1 MAEQQPYELIRDFGS
16 FEVRRY
22 PEHLLAEIVVDG
34 PFDSA
39 GNRAFRH
46 LFAYLTGANGSQ
58 SRIAMT
64 APVIQIPEDGSS
76 IGWVGVPQRDHAD
89 EAGGPDD
96 VERYRVAFV
105 LPEHFTGRSAPQPTD
120 PAVHLRTVPGV
131 VVAAARFGGLWNETR
146 FRRHLQQLHADVRA
160 AGMSPASVGR
170 SARFDAPYVPW
181 FLRHNEV
188 LVDVTG
194 FVEGEPPTST

>member
-1 MAEQQPYELIRDFGS
+1 MTEQQPYLLIRDVGP

-39 GNRAFRH
+39 GNRAFRY
-46 LFAYLTGANGSQ
+46 LFAYLTGANTSQ

-76 IGWVGVPQRDHAD
+76 VEQVGVPQRDGA
-89 EAGGPDD
+89 AGPGA

-105 LPEHFTGRSAPQPTD
+105 LPEHFTAVSAPQPSD

-131 VVAAARFGGLWNETR
+131 VVAAARFGGLWSETR
-146 FRRHLQQLHADVRA
+146 FRRHLQQLQADVRA
-160 AGMSPASVGR
+160 AGMTPASVGR

-194 FVEGEPPTST
+194 FVEGEPSTIA